1 MTLSIYNLM
10 ESDSLSLPPH
20 AKRSRNWQELP
31 AELMSSILMHVGA
44 FDMLLSA
51 RKVCKRWRS
60 ICSDPAMW
68 RVIDLSY
75 SGYVDDIAFYVGK
88 IARKSVDLRCGK
100 LVDFRIDYFGDN
112 DLLCYIS
119 NR

>member
-1 MTLSIYNLM
+1 M

-20 AKRSRNWQELP
+20 AKRSRNLQKLP
-31 AELMSSILMHVGA
+31 AELMPSILKHVGA
-44 FDMLLSA
+44 FDKLLSA
-51 RKVCKRWRS
+51 RKVCKSWRS

-75 SGYVDDIAFYVGK
+75 SGYVDDIGFYVGI
-88 IARKSVDLRCGK
+88 IARKSVDLSCGK
-100 LVDFRIDYFGDN
+100 LIDFRIDYFGTN
-112 DLLCYIS
+112 DLLHYIS